1 MEPITLGL
9 IALGGLALMKGGS
22 RGGSSAAPIAT
33 FTSAQEE
40 KQMMWDLAHKVEAFG
55 ALPGFAEFLLPCGY
69 IESRFHPGAQNGNDP
84 NAARGWFGMRPRSAF
99 NSKSGLKSYATSRP
113 NLLKNRAWAVATAA
127 DYTRR
132 LVPYG
137 YSGQVVTWRAIR
149 RGWKFPS
156 KVPDDSSDWSQRNWN
171 QFRNA
176 INKTGVPMSMADQR
190 VVVGNLPKLA
200 TLAKALGG

>member
-1 MEPITLGL
+1 MEPITIGL
-9 IALGGLALMKGGS
+9 IALGGLALMRGS
-22 RGGSSAAPIAT
+22 GGSSRSAPIAT
-33 FTSAQEE
+33 FTSTEE
-40 KQMMWDLAHKVEAFG
+40 EREMMWDLARRVEAFG
-55 ALPGFAEFLLPCGY
+55 ALPGFAEFLLPSAQ
-69 IESRFHPGAQNGNDP
+69 IESRFHPGAQNGNDS
-84 NAARGWFGMRPRSAF
+84 NAARGWFGMRPRTAF

-127 DYTRR
+127 DLTRR

-149 RGWKFPS
+149 RGWYNHT
-156 KVPDDSSDWSQRNWN
+156 KVPDDSSNWSQGNWN